1 MPSKTTDSPLLRPR
15 LRASRPPAPSI
26 PDTVAYWLENPKGS
40 RVTPL
45 YRRAHTPMILLG
57 SALEKREHLDGW
69 SLVRKDTAGVR
80 HVVASGP
87 QLAELACP
95 FMPERTPEEAAAL
108 APFLAA
114 LRRLTGPR
122 DTNPEIKDERVY

>member
-15 LRASRPPAPSI
+15 SRASRPPAPSI
-26 PDTVAYWLENPKGS
+26 PATVAYWLENPKGS
-40 RVTPL
+40 RSTPL

-69 SLVRKDTAGVR
+69 SLVRKDTAGVC

-87 QLAELACP
+87 ELAELARP

-108 APFLAA
+108 APFFAA
-114 LRRLTGPR
+114 LRRITDP
-122 DTNPEIKDERVY
+122 DPDPEITDERVY

>member
-1 MPSKTTDSPLLRPR
+1 MPSKATDSPILGSQPR
-15 LRASRPPAPSI
+15 ADRPPAPSI
-26 PDTVAYWLENPKGS
+26 PDTVAYWLENPKGL

-57 SALEKREHLDGW
+57 STLEKRGHLDGW
-69 SLVRKDTAGVR
+69 SLVRKDTASVR

-87 QLAELACP
+87 ELAELARP
-95 FMPERTPEEAAAL
+95 FMPERTPEEARAL

-114 LRRLTGPR
+114 LRRITGAL
-122 DTNPEIKDERVY
+122 DTGDH